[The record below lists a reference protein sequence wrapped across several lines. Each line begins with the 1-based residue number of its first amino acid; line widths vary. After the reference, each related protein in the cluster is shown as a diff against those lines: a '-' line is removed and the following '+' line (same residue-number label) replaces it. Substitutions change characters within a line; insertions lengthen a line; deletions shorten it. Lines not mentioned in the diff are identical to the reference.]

1 LAIVQNIV
9 AMISI
14 DVINLCGDHAHWYQ
28 IVINGTVPTQ
38 MCILI
43 ATSTCNE
50 RRDSQS
56 IRQGTIA
63 GLLTTTTHRP
73 ISLLS
78 LFVGA
83 AVGHWGIASV
93 IDAGW
98 YGFVGKQHDIL
109 SVAVIS

>member
-1 LAIVQNIV
+1 
-9 AMISI
+9 MISI

-28 IVINGTVPTQ
+28 IVINGTAPTQ

-43 ATSTCNE
+43 AASARDE
-50 RRDSQS
+50 RGDSQS
-56 IRQGTIA
+56 IGQGTIA
-63 GLLTTTTHRP
+63 GFLATTTHRP

-83 AVGHWGIASV
+83 AVGHWRIASV
-93 IDAGW
+93 IDASR